1 MDDDR
6 IVEFERALWIGD
18 GDVYRRCVSAECVMV
33 VPEQPFLLRGETAI
47 ESVENTPRWS
57 EVNFSDFQINRA
69 QEGLIVIG
77 YHAEASRS
85 DEHYSAYCTSTY
97 QKTGEADWV
106 VIQHQQTLDLGSMR
120 NAGGN
125 SLEQAQEA
133 AAKERE
139 EARGYQ

>member
-18 GDVYRRCVSAECVMV
+18 GDVYRRCVSSDCVMV

-57 EVNFSDFQINRA
+57 EVDFSDFEINRA

-77 YHAEASRS
+77 YHAEAARS
-85 DEHYSAYCTSTY
+85 GERYTAYCTSTY
-97 QKTGEADWV
+97 QKIGERDWI
-106 VIQHQQTLDLGSMR
+106 VIQHQQTPDLSALRGDQGS
-120 NAGGN
+120 
-125 SLEQAQEA
+125 LIEQAQQT